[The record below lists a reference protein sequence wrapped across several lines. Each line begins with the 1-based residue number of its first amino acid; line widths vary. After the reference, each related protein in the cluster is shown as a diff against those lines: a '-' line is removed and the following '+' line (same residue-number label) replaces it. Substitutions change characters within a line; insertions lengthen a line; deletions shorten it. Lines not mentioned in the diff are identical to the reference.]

1 MTSPSTADVEE
12 VESLLARFTDNPT
25 LRALEARTPITPL
38 DMAHGQVDA
47 FAALATQEGAAADH
61 ARYLRTSVTVG
72 VWVWGPLPTPVP
84 SANMAESV

>member
-1 MTSPSTADVEE
+1 MTSASTADVEE

-47 FAALATQEGAAADH
+47 FTALATQEGAAADH
-61 ARYLRTSVTVG
+61 ARL
-72 VWVWGPLPTPVP
+72 VP
-84 SANMAESV
+84 R